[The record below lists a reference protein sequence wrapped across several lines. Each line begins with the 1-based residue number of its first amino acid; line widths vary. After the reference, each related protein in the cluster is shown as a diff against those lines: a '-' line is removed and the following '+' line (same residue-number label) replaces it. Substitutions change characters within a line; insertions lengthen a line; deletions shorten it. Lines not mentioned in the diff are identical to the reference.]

1 MNTNIKVIS
10 VIDIIIGALTALGG
24 VILFIGLIGAGSS
37 ISSDAVRISGIIG
50 SLVVMAFGVLGIVVG
65 IKLSEYRSWARVVQ
79 IIFGVF
85 QLFNFPLGTAFG
97 IYCLWAMF
105 NDEGRAL
112 FEEDRSTEPLRR
124 AA

>member
-24 VILFIGLIGAGSS
+24 VILFIGFLGGGFSAADNAI
-37 ISSDAVRISGIIG
+37 RISGILG

-65 IKLSEYRSWARVVQ
+65 IKLSEYRSWARIVQ
-79 IIFGVF
+79 IIFSVF
-85 QLFNFPLGTAFG
+85 QLFNLPLGTVFG